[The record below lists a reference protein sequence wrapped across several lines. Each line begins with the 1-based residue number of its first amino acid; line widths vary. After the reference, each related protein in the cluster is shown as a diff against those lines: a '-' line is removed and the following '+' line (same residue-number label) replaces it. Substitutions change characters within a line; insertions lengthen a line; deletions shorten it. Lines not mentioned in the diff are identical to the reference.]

1 MDRQVARI
9 IDANL
14 NRAREALRVLEDY
27 ARFGLD
33 DAAASK
39 TLKRLRHALSAAEQA
54 WPIAERLAA
63 RDTPRDVGTRIRT
76 RREATRG
83 SVADIVTAAAKRL
96 TEALRV
102 IEEYAKLHDARTAVA
117 IEQIR
122 YAAYEVE
129 KQLVLSAA
137 RPSFERVRLYVLITE
152 SLCRGPWLRTAREAI
167 AGGADC
173 LQLREKNLD
182 DSELLRRARTLVALC
197 RGKGVLCIINDR
209 PDIARLA
216 GADGVHLGQTDMP
229 IAAAREIVGAAR
241 LIGRSTHNLTQF
253 RAALREAADYVA
265 IGPMYDT
272 TTKPQRHVPGPAILR
287 KLVVVNTKQ
296 IPAVAIGGITADRLD
311 PILANG
317 GRIVAVCAAVIG
329 AANVRTAA
337 AALKRKLMK
346 KPGPRRRK
354 T

>member
-1 MDRQVARI
+1 MDRNVARI

-39 TLKRLRHALSAAEQA
+39 TLKRLRHALSAAEA
-54 WPIAERLAA
+54 CWPIAERVAA

-102 IEEYAKLHDARTAVA
+102 IEEYAKLHDARTAATV
-117 IEQIR
+117 EQIR

-129 KQLVLSAA
+129 KRLVLAAA
-137 RPSFERVRLYVLITE
+137 RPLFDHVRLYVLITE
-152 SLCRGPWLRTAREAI
+152 SLCRGPWLRTARQAI

-182 DSELLRRARTLVALC
+182 DGELLRRARTLV
-197 RGKGVLCIINDR
+197 
-209 PDIARLA
+209 
-216 GADGVHLGQTDMP
+216 
-229 IAAAREIVGAAR
+229 E
-241 LIGRSTHNLTQF
+241 
-253 RAALREAADYVA
+253 
-265 IGPMYDT
+265 
-272 TTKPQRHVPGPAILR
+272 
-287 KLVVVNTKQ
+287 
-296 IPAVAIGGITADRLD
+296 
-311 PILANG
+311 
-317 GRIVAVCAAVIG
+317 
-329 AANVRTAA
+329 
-337 AALKRKLMK
+337 
-346 KPGPRRRK
+346 
-354 T
+354 